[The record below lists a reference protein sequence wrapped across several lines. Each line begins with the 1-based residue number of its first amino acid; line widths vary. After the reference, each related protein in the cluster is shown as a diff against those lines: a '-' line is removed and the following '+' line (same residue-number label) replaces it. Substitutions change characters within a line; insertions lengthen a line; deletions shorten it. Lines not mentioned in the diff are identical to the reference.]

1 MFEVWIKRNDNWWLS
16 ASIGY
21 QSTYLQDI
29 LINLYN
35 DKSVQ
40 EMKVIKC

>member
-1 MFEVWIKRNDNWWLS
+1 MFEVWIKRNDNWRLS
-16 ASIGY
+16 AAIGY

-29 LINLYN
+29 LISLYN

-40 EMKVIKC
+40 QLKVIKC